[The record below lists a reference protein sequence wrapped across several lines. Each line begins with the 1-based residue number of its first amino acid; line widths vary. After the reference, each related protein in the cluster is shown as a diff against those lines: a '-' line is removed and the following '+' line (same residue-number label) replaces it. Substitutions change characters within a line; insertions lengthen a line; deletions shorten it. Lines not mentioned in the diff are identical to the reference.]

1 MRKGRGQ
8 ITKLSDLF
16 EKYTKTLKAPQGIVV
31 TCFIEVVE
39 DLVGLPILKKDV
51 TYTVYT
57 KTLAVRV
64 QGPLKSEIL
73 LRKKEI
79 IAHMKGRLGE
89 GNAPVEIL

>member
-1 MRKGRGQ
+1 MRQGRGQ

-16 EKYTKTLKAPQGIVV
+16 DKYKKTLKAPQGIVV
-31 TCFIEVVE
+31 SCFIEVVE
-39 DLVGLPILKKDV
+39 DLIGIPVAKKDV
-51 TYTVYT
+51 KYTVYT

-79 IAHMKGRLGE
+79 LSHMKGRLGE
-89 GNAPVEIL
+89 GSAPLEIL

>member
-16 EKYTKTLKAPQGIVV
+16 DKYVKTLKAPQGVV
-31 TCFIEVVE
+31 VSCFIEVVE
-39 DLVGLPILKKDV
+39 ELIGIPIAKKDV

-64 QGPLKSEIL
+64 QGPLKSEII

-79 IAHMKGRLGE
+79 LAHIKGRLGE

>member
-1 MRKGRGQ
+1 MRQGRGQ

-16 EKYTKTLKAPQGIVV
+16 DKYKKTLKAPQGVV
-31 TCFIEVVE
+31 VSCFVEVVE
-39 DLVGLPILKKDV
+39 DLIGIPVAKKDV
-51 TYTVYT
+51 KYTVYT

-79 IAHMKGRLGE
+79 LSHMKGRLGE
-89 GNAPVEIL
+89 GSSPLEIL